1 MKRKRVIRVQAQPP
15 PASNEEPEA
24 SHSSCPP
31 AVVDMDTV
39 ESDED
44 PVPAIRAVIA
54 DHFAT
59 RRAERAPRAARN
71 SRSRASA
78 TTPSSKVADAA
89 AGVTQAADTF
99 RASARRG
106 YTERYLAANRARLLR
121 DALRAEI
128 DSGSKDS
135 RAGQYWCVA
144 GHRKRSFSQISLG
157 RKYTVT
163 PAEPDEA
170 RTLPIS
176 HAEWRTC
183 VTLFRQME
191 RFIANL
197 KGGDTEANW
206 EFLIEELLP
215 VIPFEAIAALTPRS
229 GPRRNTLN
237 FLVAHTD
244 VILDAAREEFG
255 KGDADPKGKGRE

>member
-1 MKRKRVIRVQAQPP
+1 VSVPENLGYVGYMSWSWGEVLILRVQ
-15 PASNEEPEA
+15 
-24 SHSSCPP
+24 
-31 AVVDMDTV
+31 
-39 ESDED
+39 
-44 PVPAIRAVIA
+44 
-54 DHFAT
+54 
-59 RRAERAPRAARN
+59 
-71 SRSRASA
+71 
-78 TTPSSKVADAA
+78 K
-89 AGVTQAADTF
+89 
-99 RASARRG
+99 
-106 YTERYLAANRARLLR
+106 NRLEIVRLLR

-157 RKYTVT
+157 PKYTVA

-244 VILDAAREEFG
+244 LILDAAREEFG